1 MTYDRKWL
9 KEYRESVWNEDNMQN
24 TIKDMFVSGNAD
36 FLVGC
41 KAEEI
46 PTLIDAF
53 EKAGNSDLVKWLKEL
68 QDGGVGWDRQKV
80 EKEEEE

>member
-9 KEYRESVWNEDNMQN
+9 KAHRESVWNEDNMQN

-46 PTLIDAF
+46 PMLIGAF
-53 EKAGNSDLVKWLKEL
+53 EKAGNSDLVKWLRAL
-68 QDGGVGWDRQKV
+68 QADGVGWDRQMV
-80 EKEEEE
+80 EMEEEE